1 MPMGAHR
8 PGAPTTQVYALT
20 LVGLCPYTIEVYA
33 LTLYGSMCIDFMGAG
48 DLFAN
53 TLLTR
58 GRGYGTMRAVSGHGV
73 VKRYGYGSEGTRR

>member
-1 MPMGAHR
+1 MPMG
-8 PGAPTTQVYALT
+8 TQSKGIHHIGLCPCTFLVYAL
-20 LVGLCPYTIEVYA
+20 A
-33 LTLYGSMCIDFMGAG
+33 LYGSMCIDFMGAG

-73 VKRYGYGSEGTRR
+73 VKRYGIVVILNRKVP